1 MNDAIT
7 CSGPECDRAI
17 SRRGLCGTHYSQ
29 RRAGKSLT
37 PILNRKDRRPASK
50 CSGPEC
56 DRAASN
62 VGLSMCATHAA
73 QIKRGAQ
80 PTPIAKRVGRYAL
93 DETCS
98 FNGCPHPPYVH
109 RLCKRHHNQKRSGAG
124 PLRELGPEK
133 VKLAARDDAGNK
145 QCATCRT
152 WQPESAF
159 AKSKNRPDGLQ
170 RMCRGCKADHYRQN
184 AEKVR
189 DKMREARFGIT
200 REQFDAL
207 FESQGNVCATCG
219 TDNPGTSYWA
229 VDHDHACC
237 PGSDKTC
244 GKCIRGILCRTC
256 NHALG
261 NVKDNHQ
268 TLARMIDYLAEGTID
283 VGSA

>member
-1 MNDAIT
+1 MNNDTTCGVPDCDRGLYAISARLCSAHYQQRAAGKPFTTPRPQWHGAGAPCSFAGCENISTLNSLCRRHYDQDRKGKGLTPLKRPKMPVARRNDAGEKWCTT
-7 CSGPECDRAI
+7 CESWRPEADYA
-17 SRRGLCGTHYSQ
+17 SSKGT
-29 RRAGKSLT
+29 A
-37 PILNRKDRRPASK
+37 
-50 CSGPEC
+50 
-56 DRAASN
+56 
-62 VGLSMCATHAA
+62 
-73 QIKRGAQ
+73 
-80 PTPIAKRVGRYAL
+80 
-93 DETCS
+93 
-98 FNGCPHPPYVH
+98 
-109 RLCKRHHNQKRSGAG
+109 
-124 PLRELGPEK
+124 
-133 VKLAARDDAGNK
+133 
-145 QCATCRT
+145 
-152 WQPESAF
+152 
-159 AKSKNRPDGLQ
+159 DGLQ
-170 RMCRGCKADHYRQN
+170 SRCKPCNAAIYREN

-189 DKMREARFGIT
+189 DKMRQQRFGIT